1 MTTTNAANA
10 KQTEVPMNVEEI
22 ARQFAEC
29 DFSPKAFEAL
39 ENRGAHRDAAH
50 LLFKAAQ
57 ARAVGTA
64 DLAAALSN
72 VWAANGMPTTLLS
85 VEQWRF
91 LFTFLG
97 YTRDGVTAKR
107 PVGSLRLY
115 RGAPEA
121 GKLGMSWTFDP
132 EVAEFYSSS
141 WEEEGKD
148 DPIWTAV
155 FEPEHLL
162 ACITWRDQAEFVVD
176 PEVLT
181 SGQVEVKEYIPA
193 DS

>member
-1 MTTTNAANA
+1 MTTTHTTTA
-10 KQTEVPMNVEEI
+10 KQTEVPTIVDVEEL
-22 ARQFAEC
+22 ARQFSEC

-39 ENRGAHRDAAH
+39 EHRGAHRDAAH
-50 LLFKAAQ
+50 LLFKVAQ

-64 DLAAALSN
+64 ELAAALSS

-85 VEQWRF
+85 VEQWRS
-91 LFTFLG
+91 LFAAHG

-115 RGAPEA
+115 RGAPAE

-132 EVAEFYSSS
+132 DVAEFYSSN
-141 WEEEGKD
+141 WEEGED

-162 ACITWRDQAEFVVD
+162 ACITWRNEAEFVVD
-176 PEVLT
+176 PGVLASGLIEVERY
-181 SGQVEVKEYIPA
+181 SGA
-193 DS
+193 